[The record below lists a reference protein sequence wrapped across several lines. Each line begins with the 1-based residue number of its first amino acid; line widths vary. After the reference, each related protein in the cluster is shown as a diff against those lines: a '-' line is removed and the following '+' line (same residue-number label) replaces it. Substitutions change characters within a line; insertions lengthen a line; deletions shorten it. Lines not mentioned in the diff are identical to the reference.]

1 MALNFTAID
10 VLECG
15 RKVFSRHN
23 SFSTLLLFR
32 NELALTD
39 LFAGLRDAGDR
50 AGFKRFHS
58 VWDEL
63 CAVIPRK
70 KLCIQHHA
78 FRLILKGTLNSY
90 LLVRIVS
97 FTSESLRIS
106 VADTIDANIS

>member
-1 MALNFTAID
+1 MALFFTAIE

-23 SFSTLLLFR
+23 SFSTSLLFR

-39 LFAGLRDAGDR
+39 LFSGLRDAGDR